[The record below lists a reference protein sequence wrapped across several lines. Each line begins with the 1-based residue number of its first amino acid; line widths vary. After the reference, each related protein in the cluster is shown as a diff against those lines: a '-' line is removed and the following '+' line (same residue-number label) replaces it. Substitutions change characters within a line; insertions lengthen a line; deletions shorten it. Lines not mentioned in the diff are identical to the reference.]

1 MLYLTLGPLN
11 FESTCTK
18 YRMASDFRGY
28 NRLWFSLIKQGFN
41 IACMHA
47 AISQKIIPTKYTRYT
62 VEYNHQNQPM
72 FESFLPGTVNGGT

>member
-47 AISQKIIPTKYTRYT
+47 CCYSVKDYTHEIYPLYSRVQSSKPANVQVFPTWDC
-62 VEYNHQNQPM
+62 
-72 FESFLPGTVNGGT
+72 